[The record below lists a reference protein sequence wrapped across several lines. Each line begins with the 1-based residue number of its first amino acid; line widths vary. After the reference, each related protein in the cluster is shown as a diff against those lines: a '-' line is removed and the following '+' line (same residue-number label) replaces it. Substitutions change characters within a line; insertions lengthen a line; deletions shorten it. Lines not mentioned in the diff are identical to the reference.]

1 MVNDWSVDFQNAPDP
16 DILDLVP
23 GFLNNR
29 EKELAELRAWIEASD
44 FNSLARW
51 GHSVKGISAP
61 YGFPSLGRLAAQ
73 FEQHAKE
80 KQSIELTETLRVIES
95 YLAEANKHYV
105 G

>member
-1 MVNDWSVDFQNAPDP
+1 MTQDWTIDFQNQPDP

-29 EKELAELRAWIEASD
+29 AKELGEIKSWIESSD
-44 FNSLARW
+44 FASLARW

-61 YGFPSLGRLAAQ
+61 YGFPSLGHLAAQ
-73 FEQHAKE
+73 FEQHAKNQ
-80 KQSIELTETLRVIES
+80 QSSLLKETLRAIES
-95 YLAEANKHYV
+95 YLAEANKRYV